1 MFIIFSISA
10 IFIAISIVYATF
22 NYVRDERVFR
32 RYQKKREEQARLT
45 IIDIST
51 TCNKIK
57 ENAESDNK
65 TLEKLTKELEVT
77 RKYLEKY
84 H

>member
-32 RYQKKREEQARLT
+32 RYQKKREEQARET
-45 IIDIST
+45 IKDIST
-51 TCNKIK
+51 TCRRINDAK
-57 ENAESDNK
+57 SDNK
-65 TLEKLTKELEVT
+65 NLQKLTEELEST